1 MQMGEGRPSLPGRHL
16 RGPSLSVLRVKS
28 SSCPSGLQREP
39 GVGQRDTPPSF
50 LCVWDCGV
58 AGQGQPVAGNP
69 WVDRASRMRFAG
81 FGRASPGGFSG
92 SRQGHGPP
100 TLGCVGSLSAAGD
113 ALGVRLGSVRT
124 TVVGGSHAATPL
136 PIQRPQVGSPA
147 ASRLLWQ
154 PGSWRGPASFLG
166 GRSRAAVGSA
176 PGALKGP
183 RGPRGTDRHFSP
195 FRSIFSVPSL
205 RTRGRGAEVGPWA
218 LCCRPPHGGLCSAG
232 TRPPARPG
240 PPRRARRCCRRFC

>member
-1 MQMGEGRPSLPGRHL
+1 MRPAGPGPPSGDCKTGNPHFGGAAGEQSADGGGPPLAPGQT
-16 RGPSLSVLRVKS
+16 PPWPFPPLSVPRVKS

-39 GVGQRDTPPSF
+39 GVEQRDTPPSF

-154 PGSWRGPASFLG
+154 PGSWRGASILPG
-166 GRSRAAVGSA
+166 G
-176 PGALKGP
+176 
-183 RGPRGTDRHFSP
+183 
-195 FRSIFSVPSL
+195 
-205 RTRGRGAEVGPWA
+205 
-218 LCCRPPHGGLCSAG
+218 
-232 TRPPARPG
+232 
-240 PPRRARRCCRRFC
+240 